1 MSELTVRSEYVYSTL
16 GLDPDLGDLVEM
28 FVEELPSRI
37 AMIQDCWQRA
47 DMDGLGR
54 AAHQLKGAAGSYGFE
69 ELTPSLTRLDHNVRM
84 SRPEAEIVSSI
95 DEVAELCQR
104 ARAGGPE

>member
-28 FVEELPSRI
+28 FVNELPKRV
-37 AMIQDCWQRA
+37 AKIQACWEQA
-47 DMDGLGR
+47 DFDGLGR

-69 ELTPSLTRLDHNVRM
+69 GLTPSLTHLDHCVRM
-84 SRPEAEIVSSI
+84 SRPHAEILSAI
-95 DEVAELCQR
+95 EEVAELCQL
-104 ARAGGPE
+104 ARAGAPE